1 MAMPFGTVGLRTAV
15 YFLAASL
22 SLFMNNSA
30 TVAPCLCIHW
40 TKMDAVEKMHSPL
53 PEVPVQTSKTAEPT
67 AACRD
72 WNAAVYRTTV
82 KILDRHAGPSTC
94 LCLERSV

>member
-15 YFLAASL
+15 YLLAASL

-40 TKMDAVEKMHSPL
+40 TDMAAVE
-53 PEVPVQTSKTAEPT
+53 QTHQLLSEAL
-67 AACRD
+67 A
-72 WNAAVYRTTV
+72 
-82 KILDRHAGPSTC
+82 
-94 LCLERSV
+94 